1 MTNPFCATLSRG
13 LRRSAVAA
21 LAVAGLSV
29 GVSTLS
35 ATSAE
40 AGWRHRHGGAI
51 AAGIIGGLA
60 LGAVAAHAYAPRHGY
75 YARPVYYRGGS
86 CWWTRVRER
95 VSYDTVVVRRVR
107 VCD

>member
-1 MTNPFCATLSRG
+1 MTNPFSSAMSRK
-13 LRRSAVAA
+13 LRRSAA
-21 LAVAGLSV
+21 LALAAAGLSF
-29 GVSTLS
+29 GVSAVS

-51 AAGIIGGLA
+51 AAGVIGGLA
-60 LGAVAAHAYAPRHGY
+60 LGAIAAHAYAPRPAY
-75 YARPVYYRGGS
+75 YARPVYYRGGG

-107 VCD
+107 VCE